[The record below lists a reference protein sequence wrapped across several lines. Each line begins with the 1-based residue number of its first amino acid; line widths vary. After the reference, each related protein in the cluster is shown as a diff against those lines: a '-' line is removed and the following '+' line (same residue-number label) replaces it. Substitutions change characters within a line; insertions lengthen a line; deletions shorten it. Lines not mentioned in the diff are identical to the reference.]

1 MYGIAI
7 SRDNMEDYVLPM
19 DLKTIDE
26 IFLTHSKKEILEILK
41 QNDSVIT
48 ETNPELLKIEKYI
61 YPKWKDIHLDI
72 ITDPNILTFSFEDLF
87 LSEKEDKILHILYNH
102 FSPYLKKDYIRK
114 EYKEAIEAM
123 KENKNSFLEK
133 LKFLEYD
140 EIREIR
146 VYLSKKVNLKKQE
159 SLSLKINK

>member
-1 MYGIAI
+1 M
-7 SRDNMEDYVLPM
+7 
-19 DLKTIDE
+19 
-26 IFLTHSKKEILEILK
+26 
-41 QNDSVIT
+41 
-48 ETNPELLKIEKYI
+48 
-61 YPKWKDIHLDI
+61 
-72 ITDPNILTFSFEDLF
+72 
-87 LSEKEDKILHILYNH
+87 HILYNH